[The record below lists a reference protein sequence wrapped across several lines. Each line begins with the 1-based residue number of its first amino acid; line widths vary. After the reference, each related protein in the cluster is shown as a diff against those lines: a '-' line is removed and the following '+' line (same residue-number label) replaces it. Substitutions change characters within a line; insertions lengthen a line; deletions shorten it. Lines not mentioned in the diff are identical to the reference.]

1 MQISIVGT
9 GSKGNCYVIQNDNE
23 ALIIECG
30 VRFSEVKKALGFN
43 LKKVVGALVS
53 HCHLD
58 HSKYIADFVSAGI
71 DIYSN
76 PHTFNRNAIG
86 NSHRFNAVSQGKMFK
101 VGNFKVM
108 PFDLKHDV
116 PCLGFLVEHPETGK
130 FCFITDSYYCEY
142 RFKGLQNIIVEA
154 NYCETILNQRLANGE
169 EPSFLRDRVLQSHM
183 SLQTCKEFLNANDLK
198 QVVNIVL
205 IHLSD
210 RNSNAKRF
218 EKEVKELTAKRVTVA
233 ENGTTIPFGLTTF

>member
-1 MQISIVGT
+1 MKLTVVGT

-30 VRFSEVKKALGFN
+30 VRFTEVKKALGFN
-43 LKKVVGALVS
+43 IKKVVGALVS

-58 HSKYIADFVSAGI
+58 HSKYLADFVAAGI
-71 DIYSN
+71 DVYSN
-76 PHTFNRNAIG
+76 AHTFNRDSISY
-86 NSHRFNAVSQGKMFK
+86 SHRFNVVQQGKSFK
-101 VGNFKVM
+101 VGGFRVM

-116 PCLGFLVEHPETGK
+116 PCLGFLIEHPETGK

-154 NYCETILNQRLANGE
+154 NYCETILNQRLADGD

-183 SLQTCKEFLNANDLK
+183 SLQTCKDFILANDIS

-218 EKEVKELTAKRVTVA
+218 EKEIKEITAKRVTVA
-233 ENGTTIPFGLTTF
+233 ENGITIPFGLTTF